1 VGPGLKP
8 GPTEQ
13 RSAEGLACFSPV
25 TNLHTCGNQRNQN
38 FSIRINP
45 VSEAVRIGILGDLD
59 PGSRGYKAINDA
71 LQHCATKIK
80 IKLDSPWIPTPS
92 VLADDAKKMLESLD
106 GIWAA
111 PGSPYKSFD
120 GMLRGIEFARR
131 RDWPFLG
138 TCGGFQYALIECARN
153 VVGIKDAD
161 TAENNSGSKN
171 IIIYPVACAVP
182 DRKKDAPKLS
192 GMIPEIRLRPGSY
205 LQSFYGQDT
214 ATEEFFCNFEVN
226 PDYEWAAMEAGFP
239 VVARGAQGE
248 IRAIESPTHRFYIA
262 TLFQPQLS
270 SKAGKPHPLVLAFV
284 QAAADWG
291 RKKLDDSVL
300 E

>member
-1 VGPGLKP
+1 
-8 GPTEQ
+8 
-13 RSAEGLACFSPV
+13 
-25 TNLHTCGNQRNQN
+25 
-38 FSIRINP
+38 
-45 VSEAVRIGILGDLD
+45 VSDSVRIGILGDLD
-59 PGSRGYKAINDA
+59 PASRGHKAINDA
-71 LQHCATKIK
+71 LQHAAAKLKTKV
-80 IKLDSPWIPTPS
+80 DGQWIPTSSILSP
-92 VLADDAKKMLESLD
+92 DAKKMLESFD

-120 GMLRGIEFARR
+120 GMLKGIEFART

-138 TCGGFQYALIECARN
+138 TCGGFQYAFIECARN
-153 VVGIKDAD
+153 VLGIKDAD
-161 TAENNSGSKN
+161 SAENNSASKN

-192 GMIPEIRLRPGSY
+192 GMVPEIRLRPGSY

-226 PDYEWAAMEAGFP
+226 PDFEWAAMEAGFP

-262 TLFQPQLS
+262 TLFQPQLT
-270 SKAGKPHPLVLAFV
+270 SKPKNPHPLVLAFV

>member
-1 VGPGLKP
+1 MPAAATGL
-8 GPTEQ
+8 
-13 RSAEGLACFSPV
+13 F
-25 TNLHTCGNQRNQN
+25 
-38 FSIRINP
+38 
-45 VSEAVRIGILGDLD
+45 
-59 PGSRGYKAINDA
+59 
-71 LQHCATKIK
+71 
-80 IKLDSPWIPTPS
+80 S
-92 VLADDAKKMLESLD
+92 VL
-106 GIWAA
+106 
-111 PGSPYKSFD
+111 
-120 GMLRGIEFARR
+120 
-131 RDWPFLG
+131 
-138 TCGGFQYALIECARN
+138 CGGFQYALIECARN

-171 IIIYPVACAVP
+171 IVIYPVACAVP

-192 GMIPEIRLRPGSY
+192 GMVPEIRLRPGSY

-226 PDYEWAAMEAGFP
+226 PDYEWAAMEAGLS
-239 VVARGAQGE
+239 VVARGAKGE

-270 SKAGKPHPLVLAFV
+270 FESPNNPHPLVLAFV
-284 QAAADWG
+284 KAAAYWG